1 MKSKRLYK
9 VVRLL
14 MIVSLV
20 VQALL
25 PALAI
30 AETIDKEEKNGR
42 TTLNKA
48 QWEDEKNLQTGLMS
62 NI

>member
-30 AETIDKEEKNGR
+30 AEP
-42 TTLNKA
+42 
-48 QWEDEKNLQTGLMS
+48 
-62 NI
+62 

>member
-30 AETIDKEEKNGR
+30 AETIDKEEKTVAR
-42 TTLNKA
+42 L
-48 QWEDEKNLQTGLMS
+48 
-62 NI
+62 